1 MIKSCHFLFATSV
14 AFTLVLPAVVR
25 AEGRSIPTPE
35 ESRAALMEP
44 ISTQPSLG
52 DGPVQPL
59 PAAEAPQHQDAS
71 KQRESKNTIG
81 GPQGTGA
88 NSNHPQWGDQALGQK
103 PSPPVTSGSGGVDKG
118 TAASDSN
125 VAAKGEPQPWGPI
138 GAVGE
143 TVPAKFSKRNDIL
156 DRTPIMAFPLKLSDE
171 QRRQIYQ
178 AVMAD
183 KAAPVADAE
192 ALMPASELSTD
203 QALQGMHPLPES
215 LNGIAQVR
223 GYKFVKAKDKVL
235 LVEPSTRIVVDQIKS

>member
-1 MIKSCHFLFATSV
+1 MTKSRHLLLATTVMFALS
-14 AFTLVLPAVVR
+14 LPAVVR
-25 AEGRSIPTPE
+25 AEDSSIPTPE

-52 DGPVQPL
+52 EGPVQPL
-59 PAAEAPQHQDAS
+59 PAAEAPQHQDAG
-71 KQRESKNTIG
+71 KQQESKNTIG

-103 PSPPVTSGSGGVDKG
+103 PSPPATSGSSGAEKSA
-118 TAASDSN
+118 AASTVN
-125 VAAKGEPQPWGPI
+125 VATSEPPPSGPI

-143 TVPAKFSKRNDIL
+143 TMPAKFSKRNDIL

-183 KAAPVADAE
+183 KEPAAPGAE
-192 ALMPASELSTD
+192 ALIPASELSTE
-203 QALQGMHPLPES
+203 QALQGMHSLPES
-215 LNGIAQVR
+215 LHGIAQVQL
-223 GYKFVKAKDKVL
+223 YKYVKAKDKVL
-235 LVEPSTRIVVDQIKS
+235 LVEPSTRIVIEQIKS